1 MNCIKSWKS
10 KKNKS
15 KEKILDKLLKNLY
28 NSLVIYMELKEM
40 IEIGILLDYYK
51 ELLTEKQSKY
61 LIEYFEEDLS
71 LTEIA
76 ENYGIS
82 RQAVYDNVKRGIKIL
97 RNYEEKLKFYERDK
111 ELRKELLELKE
122 NFRIEKL
129 DEIIE
134 KLS

>member
-1 MNCIKSWKS
+1 
-10 KKNKS
+10 
-15 KEKILDKLLKNLY
+15 
-28 NSLVIYMELKEM
+28 M

-51 ELLTEKQSKY
+51 VLLTEKQSRY

-82 RQAVYDNVKRGIKIL
+82 RQAVYDNIKRGIKIL
-97 RNYEEKLKFYERDK
+97 KNYEEKLKFYERDK
-111 ELRKELLELKE
+111 ELQKDLLELKN
-122 NFRIEKL
+122 NFTMEKL
-129 DEIIE
+129 DEIIK

>member
-1 MNCIKSWKS
+1 
-10 KKNKS
+10 
-15 KEKILDKLLKNLY
+15 
-28 NSLVIYMELKEM
+28 M

-51 ELLTEKQSKY
+51 VLLTEKQSKY

-82 RQAVYDNVKRGIKIL
+82 RQAVYDNIKRGIKIL
-97 RNYEEKLKFYERDK
+97 KNYEEKLKFYERDK
-111 ELRKELLELKE
+111 ELQKDLLELKN
-122 NFRIEKL
+122 NFTMEKL
-129 DEIIE
+129 DEIIK